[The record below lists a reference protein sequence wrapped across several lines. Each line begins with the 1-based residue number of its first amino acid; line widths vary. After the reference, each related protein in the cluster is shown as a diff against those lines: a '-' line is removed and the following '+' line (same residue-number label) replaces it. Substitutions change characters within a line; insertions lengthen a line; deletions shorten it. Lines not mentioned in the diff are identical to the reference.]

1 MWLSTGPSATGS
13 GGVPAPIE
21 PRMKKLASILLG
33 TLFAACALHAGEA
46 VASELSP
53 SVVEKALADP
63 VGNWGQWG
71 KLGSGKLGSVC
82 ISFQKITTSLLAG
95 NSDRPET

>member
-33 TLFAACALHAGEA
+33 TLFAACALHAGEGVSKTRLVQNLEA
-46 VASELSP
+46 
-53 SVVEKALADP
+53 
-63 VGNWGQWG
+63 G
-71 KLGSGKLGSVC
+71 KKQTLVTFG
-82 ISFQKITTSLLAG
+82 TSLTAVGAWVDQLRAVL
-95 NSDRPET
+95 DQQFP

>member
-63 VGNWGQWG
+63 VGNWGNWG
-71 KLGSGKLGSVC
+71 QCWEIGVSVHFLSKDYN
-82 ISFQKITTSLLAG
+82 IIVS
-95 NSDRPET
+95 RE